1 MDKVK
6 TLSERAQTDE
16 VMNRSHEDPFYIFSI
31 NDDAIGRLDRYLTT
45 IPDTDEYWIPEKS
58 GYADPT
64 RGIDP
69 RDDYRI
75 CDVHCP
81 KSGSDVEVI
90 GKSLFNV
97 VNNKHYEFDIN
108 TFEFQILRYRAG
120 GQFDWHC
127 DYGVAPNKNVWRKLS
142 MSVQLSDPS
151 DYKGGELIIVDYF
164 NKHCQIP
171 NPKGACIVFDA
182 RCPHRAQPVTEGIRY
197 VLVGWASGPKL
208 R

>member
-16 VMNRSHEDPFYIFSI
+16 VMNRSYEDPFYIFSL
-31 NDDAIGRLDRYLTT
+31 NDDAIGRLNRYLTT
-45 IPDTDEYWIPEKS
+45 IPDSEEYWIPEKS
-58 GYADPT
+58 GYSDPT

-90 GKSLFNV
+90 GQSLFNL
-97 VNNKHYEFDIN
+97 VNSKHYEFDIN

-171 NPKGACIVFDA
+171 NPQGACIVFDA